1 MCGSLNEKCL
11 RRLRYLDSSS
21 LFGGAV
27 WGGGVMGLS
36 GGGVL
41 LEDVYVS
48 LSVFVSLC
56 VCLPL
61 SLSVCIPPP
70 SLLSLFYLS
79 AV

>member
-1 MCGSLNEKCL
+1 
-11 RRLRYLDSSS
+11 
-21 LFGGAV
+21 
-27 WGGGVMGLS
+27 MGLS

-70 SLLSLFYLS
+70 LPSLSLLPECSMTSQLPIPALCHFWHDGLNLS
-79 AV
+79 